1 MVTMATYV
9 KCARRRYRFVVVV
22 VVVGDGGGGGGGC
35 YRGPASHRYGYTGR
49 WHATIHNAKQGRQKE
64 RKKKESVGEKKQQI
78 KINLKNKRRE
88 ADYNHKSGNS
98 HGKSVCWFSQRS

>member
-9 KCARRRYRFVVVV
+9 KCVRRRYRFVVVV
-22 VVVGDGGGGGGGC
+22 VVVVDGDGGGGC

-64 RKKKESVGEKKQQI
+64 RKKRERGRKKQQI
-78 KINLKNKRRE
+78 KIN
-88 ADYNHKSGNS
+88 
-98 HGKSVCWFSQRS
+98 